1 MKASY
6 CIEGRIHNHKLM
18 DTIIV
23 MGSANIRH
31 NNENEKRFFFWL
43 SSSSY
48 FVFSCM
54 KQKDLLICQEP
65 STVFKIEQKSSI
77 LRLNCLLSV
86 FKRLLNSILW
96 GCIERKKAWLSTEQ
110 SPKNDYNQFVC
121 KISPY
126 RKKEKTSV
134 LGQYNSIFCPSL
146 KIKCWTASLVGVV
159 VYREILLLHIYKLLP
174 WDSLAFSKW
183 GQQTWPWGKA
193 HKLS

>member
-1 MKASY
+1 MQPAAALLVPFSLFLLVDMKASY

-65 STVFKIEQKSSI
+65 STVFKIEQKRSI
-77 LRLNCLLSV
+77 L
-86 FKRLLNSILW
+86 I
-96 GCIERKKAWLSTEQ
+96 T
-110 SPKNDYNQFVC
+110 
-121 KISPY
+121 
-126 RKKEKTSV
+126 
-134 LGQYNSIFCPSL
+134 
-146 KIKCWTASLVGVV
+146 
-159 VYREILLLHIYKLLP
+159 
-174 WDSLAFSKW
+174 
-183 GQQTWPWGKA
+183 
-193 HKLS
+193 